1 MQEFNITDFA
11 NSIRTELYNR
21 FPYESDEL
29 KMMKHL
35 KTPLHIRD
43 IALTLPTAD
52 GDKIIFDI
60 GNDYAEQ
67 NYPYYHIL
75 QDSEVI
81 RKRGRGTDKSR
92 GSQAAISKLS
102 DRDYGKISWN
112 GKTYT
117 KEYQKNVRGQ
127 RSLAAKGTIKVVGGD
142 GKSYLVNKDANYY
155 YNKHFHYIDKTLEY
169 ILPWIA
175 PAFGL
180 RMQRT
185 EISDL
190 EDDYQTSEHYG
201 LIASILQSFEEE

>member
-21 FPYESDEL
+21 FPYENDEV

-43 IALTLPTAD
+43 IALTLPSVD

-67 NYPYYHIL
+67 YYPYYHIL

-92 GSQAAISKLS
+92 GSQAQITKLS
-102 DRDYGKISWN
+102 ERDYAKISWN
-112 GKTYT
+112 GKTY
-117 KEYQKNVRGQ
+117 KREYQKNVRGQ

-142 GKSYLVNKDANYY
+142 GKAYYVNKDANYY
-155 YNKHFHYIDKTLEY
+155 YNKHYHYIEKTLDY
-169 ILPWIA
+169 VLPWIA

-180 RMQRT
+180 SMQRT
-185 EISDL
+185 KITDL
-190 EDDYQTSEHYG
+190 EDDVQTSEHYG
-201 LIASILQSFEEE
+201 LVSSILQSFEEE